1 MSVDASPSVVNST
14 NLPSKDLTPQSN
26 VVDYFNR
33 QQDPEVAAFKLD
45 DNELKKT
52 PNDVFQIVNKLGEG
66 SYGSVHRAIHK
77 SSGTVLAVKKVPLD
91 TDLQEIIKE
100 ITIMQQCDSCYVVK
114 YYGSYFE
121 NSDLWIVME
130 YCGAGS
136 VSDIMRLRRKTLDE
150 LEMGAI
156 IRDTLLGL
164 SYLHSLKKIHRD
176 IKAGNILLNLQ
187 GHAKLADFGVAGQL
201 TDTIVKRNTVI
212 GTPFWISP
220 EVIQEIGYDTKADI
234 WSLGIT
240 AIEMAE
246 GRPPHADM
254 HPMRAIFIIPTE
266 SPPALKRPLEW
277 SQRFNDFIAHCLVK
291 KPEERTAADELL
303 KHEFIT
309 TAPGPEV
316 VKDMI
321 EDAKRMAEEYA
332 KVESNFQMHDSDTGD
347 SSTLIRRDTAGN
359 TMVES
364 DVDEGTMVQHSI
376 TTGPIMSALNRMNIN
391 DQVKQNGDVL
401 TFRNNVTP
409 PPNFN
414 TVSHGGGLPPPP
426 AYEEHF
432 QQGRNAFKEN
442 AKAFNR
448 NLPYGTADGPIG
460 AGDSTMSSTTSGPD
474 STWAYGTFGT
484 PLGRFGKM
492 LEGHNDFSY
501 LRTLSTNELID
512 AKASLEA
519 EMDAELKA
527 LQARYHAKRQA
538 ILDAIETKKAE
549 MDAELKAL
557 QARYH
562 AKRQAILDAIQ
573 TKKGG
578 RYHHTMS

>member
-1 MSVDASPSVVNST
+1 MGQYASAQSSTGHRITFVTPGGTFRTMSVDGSLPPNGNGSISHTVN
-14 NLPSKDLTPQSN
+14 
-26 VVDYFNR
+26 YFKR
-33 QQDPEVAAFKLD
+33 EQDPEVASFKLSD
-45 DNELKKT
+45 SELKKT
-52 PNDVFQIVNKLGEG
+52 PDDVFQIVSKLGEG
-66 SYGSVHRAIHK
+66 SYGSVHKAIHK
-77 SSGTVLAVKKVPLD
+77 SSGKVLAVKKVPLD

-100 ITIMQQCDSCYVVK
+100 ITIMQQCDSSYVVK

-150 LEMGAI
+150 REMGAI

-176 IKAGNILLNLQ
+176 IKAGNILLNVQ

-266 SPPALKRPLEW
+266 SPPALKHPDEW

-291 KPEERTAADELL
+291 KPEERTPADELL

-316 VKDMI
+316 VKAMI
-321 EDAKRMAEEYA
+321 EDAGEMAKQYA
-332 KVESNFQMHDSDTGD
+332 IAEQNFKNNDFDD
-347 SSTLIRRDTAGN
+347 SSTLIRRNTAGR
-359 TMVES
+359 TIHGTTS
-364 DVDEGTMVQHSI
+364 DIDDGTMVQHSVK
-376 TTGPIMSALNRMNIN
+376 TDPHKKFQTAMNRLSISNT
-391 DQVKQNGDVL
+391 VKQNGDGL
-401 TFRNNVTP
+401 NFANNIAPQYKSATP
-409 PPNFN
+409 
-414 TVSHGGGLPPPP
+414 GGFPPPP
-426 AYEEHF
+426 AYEEHL
-432 QQGRNAFKEN
+432 QQGKSALEKNAE
-442 AKAFNR
+442 AFTKGI
-448 NLPYGTADGPIG
+448 PYGTGEGAIG
-460 AGDSTMSSTTSGPD
+460 AGDSTMSSMTSGPD

-484 PLGRFGKM
+484 PLGHFGK
-492 LEGHNDFSY
+492 LLDGHNDFSY
-501 LRTLSTNELID
+501 LRALSTNELLD
-512 AKASLEA
+512 AKAHLEA
-519 EMDAELKA
+519 EMDTELKA

-538 ILDAIETKKAE
+538 IIDAIEAKKSTVN
-549 MDAELKAL
+549 
-557 QARYH
+557 H
-562 AKRQAILDAIQ
+562 
-573 TKKGG
+573 
-578 RYHHTMS
+578 S

>member
-1 MSVDASPSVVNST
+1 MGQYTSVPSSSSMHRNSFAYHPGGTFRTMSVDASPSVVNSS
-14 NLPSKDLTPQSN
+14 NLPSKDLTSESN

-364 DVDEGTMVQHSI
+364 DIDEGTMVQHSI

-538 ILDAIETKKAE
+538 ILDAIETKK
-549 MDAELKAL
+549 
-557 QARYH
+557 
-562 AKRQAILDAIQ
+562 
-573 TKKGG
+573 GG

>member
-1 MSVDASPSVVNST
+1 
-14 NLPSKDLTPQSN
+14 
-26 VVDYFNR
+26 
-33 QQDPEVAAFKLD
+33 
-45 DNELKKT
+45 
-52 PNDVFQIVNKLGEG
+52 
-66 SYGSVHRAIHK
+66 
-77 SSGTVLAVKKVPLD
+77 
-91 TDLQEIIKE
+91 
-100 ITIMQQCDSCYVVK
+100 
-114 YYGSYFE
+114 
-121 NSDLWIVME
+121 ME

-316 VKDMI
+316 VKEMI
-321 EDAKRMAEEYA
+321 DDAKRVAEEYA
-332 KVESNFQMHDSDTGD
+332 KVESSFQYTDSDTD

-364 DVDEGTMVQHSI
+364 DIDEGTMINHSI
-376 TTGPIMSALNRMNIN
+376 TTGPIMSALNKLNMN
-391 DQVKQNGDVL
+391 DTVKQNGDVL

-426 AYEEHF
+426 AYEEHI
-432 QQGRNAFKEN
+432 QQGRNAYKEN
-442 AKAFNR
+442 AKAFNNR

-484 PLGRFGKM
+484 PLGRFGKL

-501 LRTLSTNELID
+501 LRTLSTSELID
-512 AKASLEA
+512 AKAHLEA

-538 ILDAIETKKAE
+538 ILDAIES
-549 MDAELKAL
+549 
-557 QARYH
+557 
-562 AKRQAILDAIQ
+562 
-573 TKKGG
+573 KKGI
-578 RYHHTMS
+578 RHHHTMS